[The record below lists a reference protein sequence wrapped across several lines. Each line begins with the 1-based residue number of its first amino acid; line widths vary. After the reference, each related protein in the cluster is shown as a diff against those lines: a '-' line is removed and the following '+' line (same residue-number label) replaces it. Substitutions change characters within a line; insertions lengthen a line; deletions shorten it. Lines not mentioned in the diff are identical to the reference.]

1 MKIAIFNTKYYER
14 EYLDKYN
21 DGKHQLTY
29 FEAPLNAATVA
40 IVKDFNAV
48 CIQLTDKL
56 DANVMGQLAK
66 AGKN

>member
-21 DGKHQLTY
+21 VDGSINSLI

-40 IVKDFNAV
+40 IVKTFNAV
-48 CIQLTDKL
+48 CI
-56 DANVMGQLAK
+56 N
-66 AGKN
+66 